1 VSRPPVYDAEA
12 VAKKY
17 SVKVNNWLVNP
28 FRPVNRPVK
37 MPIISESVEVNAGGR
52 ESVKSPAC
60 AKEKRRHLRTA
71 VFRFSVR

>member
-1 VSRPPVYDAEA
+1 
-12 VAKKY
+12 
-17 SVKVNNWLVNP
+17 
-28 FRPVNRPVK
+28 

-52 ESVKSPAC
+52 ESVKLPAC